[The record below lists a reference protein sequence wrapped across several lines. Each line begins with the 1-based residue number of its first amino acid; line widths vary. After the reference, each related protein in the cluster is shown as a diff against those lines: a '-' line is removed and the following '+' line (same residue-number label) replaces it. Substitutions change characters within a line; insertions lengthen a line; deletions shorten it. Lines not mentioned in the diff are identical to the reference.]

1 MTVKNTA
8 LFIGY
13 QDIHIRG
20 IIIVWLFT
28 EGTVFNSYGRSMGI
42 SVFDL
47 MLIEKLLD
55 GNFRSV
61 EFGLV
66 DKQFIF
72 EKNDR
77 LIFR

>member
-1 MTVKNTA
+1 MTVKNTT

-13 QDIHIRG
+13 QNVHIRG

-28 EGTVFNSYGRSMGI
+28 EGTVFNSDGRSMGI

-66 DKQFIF
+66 DK
-72 EKNDR
+72 
-77 LIFR
+77 